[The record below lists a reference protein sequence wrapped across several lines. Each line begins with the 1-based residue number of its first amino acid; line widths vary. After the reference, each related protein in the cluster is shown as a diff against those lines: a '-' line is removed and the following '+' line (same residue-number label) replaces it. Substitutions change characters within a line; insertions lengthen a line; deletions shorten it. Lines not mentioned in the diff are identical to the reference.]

1 MKLKLST
8 RFLFHFLAFIF
19 LTSTTWAQEIK
30 FQASVSKNPVAVG
43 EAFRLTFTINVQT
56 NRITPPDLSKFDIV
70 GGPNQSSNAQIT
82 NAGIIQN
89 IQLSYVLMAK
99 QEGKFLIGSAS
110 ANIANGLVKSNEI
123 NLTVKGKVA
132 PQTQQQQQNPYQYY
146 QQPQQRQEQPASNA
160 EDNIYIKAIVNKSK
174 VYQGEQFS
182 VIYKLYSKY
191 NAVSFSDIKF
201 PSFSGFYSEEL
212 AVPKNIEFVRE
223 TINGQVWLTAVIKK
237 SLLMAQKSGKLEIPS
252 LEMQALVRERTNSR
266 DIFEQMFG
274 GGFRDINVKLKSKTL
289 AIDVEATP
297 NQGKPASFT
306 GSAGDFTI
314 EASIDKNKLKTNDA
328 ATLKITLS
336 GKGGFKL
343 IDNLSVNMI
352 DEIEMYDPQIK
363 DKLIHSESGSSG
375 SRTFEYLLIPKT
387 GGNFELGP
395 FQFSFFSP
403 TSKTYK
409 TISTNKIVLEVERS
423 KNDGYVTNK
432 RKNNENVSKEDVS
445 PIFESNIQFY
455 ESDQYF
461 FIGTGY
467 FYSISAI
474 PPIVF
479 LIILGWRR
487 KKNLELTNSKSIKIK
502 KANQI
507 TQKRLKLAQNLAQS
521 STGEFNQAVLDA
533 LYGYLQDKF
542 QLNKFDLN
550 SDQIKMVLQQ
560 NGVEDRT
567 ILEWLTII
575 SNCEMAKY
583 SPISQVSPKQVLED
597 AAHCLNEIEN
607 QLKNTVEK

>member
-1 MKLKLST
+1 MKIKSISV
-8 RFLFHFLAFIF
+8 FLFHFLI
-19 LTSTTWAQEIK
+19 LTFSTAWAQEIK

-43 EAFRLTFTINVQT
+43 EAFRLTFTINAQT
-56 NRITPPDLSKFDIV
+56 NRISPPDLSKFDLV
-70 GGPNQSSNAQIT
+70 SGPNQSSNAQIT

-99 QEGKFLIGSAS
+99 QEGKFLIGAAS

-132 PQTQQQQQNPYQYY
+132 PQNQQQQQRQNPYQYY
-146 QQPQQRQEQPASNA
+146 QQPQQQEQAASNA
-160 EDNIYIKAIVNKSK
+160 VDNIYIKAIVSK
-174 VYQGEQFS
+174 NRVYQGEQFS

-237 SLLMAQKSGKLEIPS
+237 SLLMAQKPGKLEIPS

-274 GGFRDINVKLKSKTL
+274 GGFRDINVKLKSKPL
-289 AIDVEATP
+289 SIEVDATP
-297 NQGKPASFT
+297 NQGKPASYT
-306 GSAGDFTI
+306 GAAGDFNI
-314 EASIDKNKLKTNDA
+314 EATIDKNKLKANDA

-343 IDNLSVNMI
+343 IDNLAVNMI
-352 DEIEMYDPQIK
+352 DEIEMYEPQIK
-363 DKLIHSESGSSG
+363 DKLVHGESGSSG

-387 GGNFELGP
+387 GGNFEIGP
-395 FQFSFFSP
+395 FQFSYFSP
-403 TSKTYK
+403 TSKSYK
-409 TISTNKIVLEVERS
+409 TISTEKIVLEVERS
-423 KNDGYVTNK
+423 KNDTYVASK
-432 RKNNENVSKEDVS
+432 RKGDVKTLSEDVS

-474 PPIVF
+474 PPVIF
-479 LIILGWRR
+479 LIILTLRR
-487 KKNLELTNSKSIKIK
+487 RKNLELANSKTNKIK
-502 KANQI
+502 KANQV
-507 TQKRLKLAQNLAQS
+507 TLKRLKQAQNLAQGS
-521 STGEFNQAVLDA
+521 SNEFNQAVLDA

-550 SDQIKMVLQQ
+550 SDQIKAVLQK
-560 NGVEDRT
+560 NGVEDKT
-567 ILEWLTII
+567 MQEWMTII

-583 SPISQVSPKQVLED
+583 SPVSQITPQKVLD
-597 AAHCLNEIEN
+597 NAAHCLNEIEN
-607 QLKNTVEK
+607 QLKNTIEK

>member
-1 MKLKLST
+1 MKIKSISV
-8 RFLFHFLAFIF
+8 FLFHFLI
-19 LTSTTWAQEIK
+19 LTFSTAWAQEIK

-43 EAFRLTFTINVQT
+43 EAFRLTFTINAQT
-56 NRITPPDLSKFDIV
+56 NRISPPDLSKFDLV
-70 GGPNQSSNAQIT
+70 SGPNQSSNAQIT

-99 QEGKFLIGSAS
+99 QEGKFLIGAAS

-132 PQTQQQQQNPYQYY
+132 PQNQQQQQRQNPYQYY
-146 QQPQQRQEQPASNA
+146 QQPQQQEQTASNA
-160 EDNIYIKAIVNKSK
+160 EDNIYIKAIVSK
-174 VYQGEQFS
+174 NRVYQGEQFS

-237 SLLMAQKSGKLEIPS
+237 SLLMAQKPGKLEIPS

-274 GGFRDINVKLKSKTL
+274 GGFRDINVKLKSKPL
-289 AIDVEATP
+289 SIEVDATP
-297 NQGKPASFT
+297 NQGKPASYT
-306 GSAGDFTI
+306 GAAGDFNI
-314 EASIDKNKLKTNDA
+314 EATIDKNKLKANDA

-352 DEIEMYDPQIK
+352 DEIEMYEPQIK
-363 DKLIHSESGSSG
+363 DKLVHSESGSSG
-375 SRTFEYLLIPKT
+375 SRIFEYLLIPKT
-387 GGNFELGP
+387 GGNFEIGP
-395 FQFSFFSP
+395 FQFSYFSP
-403 TSKTYK
+403 TSKSYK
-409 TISTNKIVLEVERS
+409 TISTEKIVLEVERS
-423 KNDGYVTNK
+423 KNDTYVASK
-432 RKNNENVSKEDVS
+432 RKGDVKTLSEDVS

-474 PPIVF
+474 PPLVF
-479 LIILGWRR
+479 LIILAWRR
-487 KKNLELTNSKSIKIK
+487 RKNLELANSKTNRIK

-521 STGEFNQAVLDA
+521 STSEFNQAVLNA

-550 SDQIKMVLQQ
+550 SDQIKTVLQL

-567 ILEWLTII
+567 VQEWLTII

-583 SPISQVSPKQVLED
+583 SPVSQITPQKVLD
-597 AAHCLNEIEN
+597 NAAHCLNEIEN
-607 QLKNTVEK
+607 QLKNTIEK

>member
-1 MKLKLST
+1 MKLKGLQ
-8 RFLFHFLAFIF
+8 LFYIF
-19 LTSTTWAQEIK
+19 MFVLISNMQQALAQEIK

-43 EAFRLTFTINVQT
+43 EAFRITFAINVQT
-56 NRITPPDLSKFDIV
+56 NRISPPDLSKFDLV
-70 GGPNQSSNAQIT
+70 SGPSQSSNAQIT
-82 NAGIIQN
+82 NNGIVQN

-99 QEGKFLIGSAS
+99 QEGNYLIGAAS

-123 NLTVKGKVA
+123 NFSVKGKVA
-132 PQTQQQQQNPYQYY
+132 PQTQQQQNPYQNN
-146 QQPQQRQEQPASNA
+146 QQQRQEQTPANA
-160 EDNIYIKAIVNKSK
+160 EDNIYIKAIVNKNK

-201 PSFSGFYSEEL
+201 PSFSGFYAEEL

-223 TINGQVWLTAVIKK
+223 TVNGQVWLTAVIKK

-274 GGFRDINVKLKSKTL
+274 GGFRDISVKLKSKTL
-289 AIDVEATP
+289 VIDVESTP
-297 NQGKPASFT
+297 NQGKPASFS
-306 GSAGDFTI
+306 GAAGDFTI
-314 EASIDKNKLKTNDA
+314 EASIDKDKLKTNDA

-363 DKLIHSESGSSG
+363 DKLIHGESGSSG
-375 SRTFEYLLIPKT
+375 SRIFEYLLIPKT

-395 FQFSFFSP
+395 FQFSYFSP

-423 KNDGYVTNK
+423 KNDNYGAAK
-432 RKNNENVSKEDVS
+432 RKSSDNTSKEDVS

-467 FYSISAI
+467 FYFISAI
-474 PPIVF
+474 PPFIF

-487 KKNLELTNSKSIKIK
+487 RKNQDLVNSKSIRIK
-502 KANQI
+502 KANQL
-507 TQKRLKLAQNLAQS
+507 TQKRLKGAQSLAQGATN
-521 STGEFNQAVLDA
+521 EFNQAVLDA

-542 QLNKFDLN
+542 QLNKFDLS
-550 SDQIKMVLQQ
+550 SDQIHVVLHQ
-560 NGVEDRT
+560 NGVDEKT
-567 ILEWLTII
+567 IQEWLSII
-575 SNCEMAKY
+575 ADCEMAKY
-583 SPISQVSPKQVLED
+583 SPVSNVTPQKVLDD

-607 QLKNTVEK
+607 QLKNTI

>member
-1 MKLKLST
+1 MKIKSISV
-8 RFLFHFLAFIF
+8 FLFHFLI
-19 LTSTTWAQEIK
+19 LTFSTAWAQEIK

-43 EAFRLTFTINVQT
+43 EAFRLTFTINAQT
-56 NRITPPDLSKFDIV
+56 NRISPPDLSKFDLV
-70 GGPNQSSNAQIT
+70 SGPNQSSNAQIT

-99 QEGKFLIGSAS
+99 QEGKFLIGAAS

-132 PQTQQQQQNPYQYY
+132 PQNQQQQQRQNPYQYY
-146 QQPQQRQEQPASNA
+146 QQPQQQEQAASNA
-160 EDNIYIKAIVNKSK
+160 VDNIYIKAIVSK
-174 VYQGEQFS
+174 NRVYQGEQFS

-237 SLLMAQKSGKLEIPS
+237 SLLMAQKPGKLEIPS

-274 GGFRDINVKLKSKTL
+274 GGFRDINVKLKSKPL
-289 AIDVEATP
+289 SIEVDATP
-297 NQGKPASFT
+297 NQGKPASYT
-306 GSAGDFTI
+306 GAAGDFNI
-314 EASIDKNKLKTNDA
+314 EATIDKNKLKANDA

-343 IDNLSVNMI
+343 IDNLAVNMI
-352 DEIEMYDPQIK
+352 DEIEMYEPQIK
-363 DKLIHSESGSSG
+363 DKLVHSESGSSG
-375 SRTFEYLLIPKT
+375 SRIFEYLLIPKT
-387 GGNFELGP
+387 GGNFEIGP
-395 FQFSFFSP
+395 FQFSYFSP
-403 TSKTYK
+403 TSKSYK
-409 TISTNKIVLEVERS
+409 TISTEKIVLEVERS
-423 KNDGYVTNK
+423 KNDTYVASK
-432 RKNNENVSKEDVS
+432 RKGDVKTLSEDVS

-474 PPIVF
+474 PPVIF
-479 LIILGWRR
+479 LIILTWRR
-487 KKNLELTNSKSIKIK
+487 RKNLELANSKTNKIK
-502 KANQI
+502 KANQV
-507 TQKRLKLAQNLAQS
+507 TLKRLKQAQNLAQGS
-521 STGEFNQAVLDA
+521 SNEFNQAVLDA

-550 SDQIKMVLQQ
+550 SDQIKAVLQK
-560 NGVEDRT
+560 NGVEDKT
-567 ILEWLTII
+567 MQEWMTII

-583 SPISQVSPKQVLED
+583 SPVSQITPQKVLD
-597 AAHCLNEIEN
+597 NAAHCLNEIEN
-607 QLKNTVEK
+607 QLKNTIEK